1 MSGFE
6 NVKRTVSGW
15 ADTIASLKG
24 PIPYDK
30 KVLIEN
36 GLALVSG
43 LKEGLINGF
52 SEVKSD
58 VSTWA
63 NELQK
68 GIESEFDSNYFNDL
82 IANIPSK
89 IPAMDALINGRLAP
103 ELVSNVGRSENS
115 SSAARQIIYNDRMK
129 QNESKPIY
137 VALDGRVILNG
148 QDVGELIAPTVKIE
162 NERIEKMESKVYR
175 NRR

>member
-1 MSGFE
+1 M
-6 NVKRTVSGW
+6 
-15 ADTIASLKG
+15 
-24 PIPYDK
+24 
-30 KVLIEN
+30 
-36 GLALVSG
+36 VSG

-82 IANIPSK
+82 VANIPSK

-103 ELVSNVGRSENS
+103 ELASGVSKANAIDPANQTIKNIFNKQDTQNS
-115 SSAARQIIYNDRMK
+115 TPDYIVLKNTIETNGKAWAEQTAVFTKEELDQQSYIQRVARRY
-129 QNESKPIY
+129 E
-137 VALDGRVILNG
+137 
-148 QDVGELIAPTVKIE
+148 
-162 NERIEKMESKVYR
+162 
-175 NRR
+175 